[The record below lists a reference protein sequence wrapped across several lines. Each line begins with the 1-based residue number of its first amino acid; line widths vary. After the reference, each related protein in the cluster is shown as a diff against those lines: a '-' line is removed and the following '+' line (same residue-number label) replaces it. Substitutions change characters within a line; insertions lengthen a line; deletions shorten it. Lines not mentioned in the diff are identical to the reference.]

1 MNRTRR
7 AVAMVLGFLLVAG
20 LPPAT
25 ALAQP
30 DPLTNL
36 DHLDFL
42 GDRVVPPEQEGHTT
56 YQLESDPSIGVL
68 WTYAEPGPDG
78 EYRRLGG
85 GAYDPV
91 TDTYGQGAFNA
102 DDISRAAVVYVRH
115 WMQFGD
121 DHSRTQAYELLRGLT
136 YLQTVSGENQGNV
149 VLWMQP
155 DGTLNPSAD
164 PPELPDPSDS
174 GASYWLART
183 IWALGEGY
191 RAFRDADPAFAAFL
205 QQRLE
210 LAIDAVDRQV
220 LTPNYGEMQ
229 TVDGLQW
236 PSWLIVDG
244 ADASSEAIYGL
255 SAYQDAGG
263 SSAGLFALQRLGQ
276 GVALM
281 QLGSVGGWPY
291 RAIMPWAQ
299 SRSVWHAWGDQMSGA
314 LATAGAIVGDAS
326 WVGVAVR
333 EVGSFTPHLLIQSG
347 PENGWLPAPAD
358 RTQIAYGADATLQN
372 LVRTG
377 VASGRSGFLDLA
389 GIAAAWYFGNNPAGE
404 PMYDPETG
412 RTYDG
417 IDPGGAINRNS
428 GAESTIHGL
437 LSMLLLDEH
446 PDIAARA
453 LIAGRETQVT
463 WQLVEAEAGDLSG
476 AAEVVTP
483 PSAWTGESLWSGGA
497 YVSLASGGSVNVAV
511 DLLAGDRYRV
521 FGVSER
527 QQIPLRAV
535 ELAYELDGVA
545 AGRQPQGGAGPQGI
559 TPTPGYL
566 GVGQSR
572 TMTMVDAGPGV
583 VSAAFAGSGGEA
595 RLDAVL
601 LQPEI
606 EWLVLGG
613 DGEHQGVLRS
623 FSDRLRHQRIEMGD
637 GGRPEAR
644 VYSDLGVLVR
654 TVRGQ
659 SGVVLAPVI
668 PGGFTL
674 VTSG

>member
-1 MNRTRR
+1 MTRHTNCS
-7 AVAMVLGFLLVAG
+7 AG
-20 LPPAT
+20 SP
-25 ALAQP
+25 
-30 DPLTNL
+30 
-36 DHLDFL
+36 
-42 GDRVVPPEQEGHTT
+42 
-56 YQLESDPSIGVL
+56 I
-68 WTYAEPGPDG
+68 
-78 EYRRLGG
+78 
-85 GAYDPV
+85 
-91 TDTYGQGAFNA
+91 
-102 DDISRAAVVYVRH
+102 
-115 WMQFGD
+115 
-121 DHSRTQAYELLRGLT
+121 
-136 YLQTVSGENQGNV
+136 LQTVSGENQGNV

-191 RAFRDADPAFAAFL
+191 QAFRDEDPEFASFL
-205 QQRLE
+205 RARLE

-220 LTPNYGEMQ
+220 LTPNYGEFQ

-255 SAYQDAGG
+255 SAYQQAGG
-263 SSAGLFALQRLGQ
+263 SPAGLLALQRLGN

-281 QLGSVGGWPY
+281 QLGSVGRWPY

-314 LATAGAIVGDAS
+314 LATAGATLEES
-326 WVGVAVR
+326 RWVDVALR
-333 EVGSFTPHLLIQSG
+333 EVGSFTPHLLIQDG
-347 PENGWLPAPAD
+347 PQNGWLPAPAD

-377 VASGRSGFLDLA
+377 EASGRSGFLDLA

-417 IDPGGAINRNS
+417 INPDGVINRNS

-453 LIAGRETQVT
+453 MIAGRTDQVT
-463 WQLVEAEAGDLSG
+463 WEMVEAESGELTG

-497 YVSLASGGSVNVAV
+497 YVSLASGGSVDVAV
-511 DLLAGDRYRV
+511 DLETRDRYWV

-535 ELAYELDGVA
+535 EIAYELDGVA
-545 AGRQPQGGAGPQGI
+545 AGRQPQGGAGPRGI

-572 TMTMVDAGPGV
+572 ARTIVEE
-583 VSAAFAGSGGEA
+583 GSGVLTATAFSGRVREA

-606 EWLVLGG
+606 EWLILGG
-613 DGEHQGVLRS
+613 DGGHQGVLRS
-623 FSDRLRHQRIEMGD
+623 FSDRLRHQRVEMGD
-637 GGRPEAR
+637 GGQPEAR
-644 VYSDLGVLVR
+644 AYNDLGVLVR
-654 TVRGQ
+654 TVRGR
-659 SGVVLAPVI
+659 SGVVVAPVL
-668 PGGFTL
+668 PGGFTV
-674 VTSG
+674 VTSGP